1 MPLSVKQGRK
11 IGIFLKP
18 NVPTDKNSFVERE
31 VYVTLQGSKT
41 GKETKVKLKIKAG
54 RRHAPIQSNS
64 GAVTLSESGQIVET
78 FNPNQVPEELIEIIK
93 EEKIIEKLDLIEEE
107 KILDIPDIMDEVE
120 PPLPSN
126 IKEIRDMIDTDALKK
141 LAGSGGISNLANLGN
156 LGNLG
161 NLNLGLGKDPAPK
174 KKKKASPSTA
184 AVVTAAKAAAAKA
197 AAAKKAAALASK
209 LSSKGIGK
217 TTGPRNPS
225 RKSKSGR
232 TLMG

>member
-1 MPLSVKQGRK
+1 
-11 IGIFLKP
+11 
-18 NVPTDKNSFVERE
+18 
-31 VYVTLQGSKT
+31 
-41 GKETKVKLKIKAG
+41 
-54 RRHAPIQSNS
+54 
-64 GAVTLSESGQIVET
+64 
-78 FNPNQVPEELIEIIK
+78 
-93 EEKIIEKLDLIEEE
+93 
-107 KILDIPDIMDEVE
+107 MDEVE